1 MMKDEE
7 GRMVMGADEKEVM
20 ANMGREVMMP

>member
-7 GRMVMGADEKEVM
+7 GRMVMGEDEMEVM
-20 ANMGREVMMP
+20 ANLGVEVMMP